1 MHEDFPSLLRWS
13 GETTLQDDLEPV
25 LVDTVTVRLG
35 RFLQRL
41 GQSDLQRSETLKQ
54 QIRELPD
61 SSLMRILTA
70 PQTFYVVTHLFK
82 EDEDLCA
89 QILSDAL
96 DAEAFRLGD
105 SRALTHSVWSILGD
119 HYYAMS
125 DPDDGAESQE
135 EWRWQPDR
143 TYRAPR
149 LSIGMPVDAY
159 SPNARGE
166 LPDVPGTDVDFQPD
180 EVGDAVEKLSDTIE
194 AMRVASPETLKTVSR
209 FSRALVIRKDQGP
222 ERKFFPSSTR
232 MCIGRPVFR
241 NPHLPG
247 VRPSDLAEALI
258 HESIHAIIDTTEL
271 RKSLLLAKD
280 FQVPEM
286 QSPWTGRI
294 LDTNTYIQACFI
306 WYGLWSFWLKAIT
319 TNAFPHNDVLYQ
331 LRQSSKGFAAQDV
344 VAPLAD
350 RGVRDEVMDA
360 LRHVQS
366 DVLSSLE
373 LVEQAYQETVK
384 ADFVRH

>member
-1 MHEDFPSLLRWS
+1 MHEDLPFLLSWS
-13 GETTLQDDLEPV
+13 GEKRLQEDLEPV
-25 LVDTVTVRLG
+25 LIDTITVRLG

-41 GQSDLQRSETLKQ
+41 GQSDLQRSETLKRR
-54 QIRELPD
+54 IRELPD

-82 EDEDLCA
+82 DQEDQSA

-105 SRALTHSVWSILGD
+105 SPALTHPVWSILGD
-119 HYYAMS
+119 YYY
-125 DPDDGAESQE
+125 PVNNRDDWAEAQE

-143 TYRAPR
+143 TYCAPR
-149 LSIGMPVDAY
+149 LSIGLPVDAY

-180 EVGDAVEKLSDTIE
+180 EVGDAVEKLSATVE
-194 AMRVASPETLKTVSR
+194 AMRVAGPETLKTVSR
-209 FSRALVIRKDQGP
+209 FSRALVIRKDLGP

-241 NPHLPG
+241 NPHLPD

-258 HESIHAIIDTTEL
+258 HESIHAIIDTIEL

-280 FQVPEM
+280 FQTPQM

-319 TNAFPHNDVLYQ
+319 TNAFPHRDVLFQ

-350 RGVRDEVMDA
+350 RGVRDEVLGA

-366 DVLSSLE
+366 DILSSLE
-373 LVEQAYQETVK
+373 LVEQAYQETVNEVF
-384 ADFVRH
+384 ARQ

>member
-1 MHEDFPSLLRWS
+1 MHEDLPFLLSWS
-13 GETTLQDDLEPV
+13 GESTIQEDLEPV
-25 LVDTVTVRLG
+25 FIDTVTERLG

-41 GQSDLQRSETLKQ
+41 GQSDLQLSETLKRR
-54 QIRELPD
+54 IRELPD

-82 EDEDLCA
+82 TDENQSA

-96 DAEAFRLGD
+96 EAEAIRLGD
-105 SRALTHSVWSILGD
+105 SPALTHPVWSILGD
-119 HYYAMS
+119 HYYALN
-125 DPDDGAESQE
+125 DLDDEAQA

-149 LSIGMPVDAY
+149 LSIGLPVDAY

-166 LPDVPGTDVDFQPD
+166 LPDVPGIDVDYRPE
-180 EVGDAVEKLSDTIE
+180 EVGDAVEKLAATVE
-194 AMRVASPETLKTVSR
+194 AMRVAGPETLKTVSR
-209 FSRALVIRKDQGP
+209 FSRALVIRKDPGP
-222 ERKFFPSSTR
+222 DRKFFPSSTR

-241 NPHLPG
+241 NPYLPD
-247 VRPSDLAEALI
+247 VRTSDLAEALI
-258 HESIHAIIDTTEL
+258 HECIHAIIDTIEL

-280 FQVPEM
+280 FQLPEM

-306 WYGLWSFWLKAIT
+306 WYGLWSFWLKAIN
-319 TNAFPHNDVLYQ
+319 TNAFPHQDVLYQ

-350 RGVRDEVMDA
+350 RGVRDEVLAA
-360 LRHVQS
+360 LRHVQF

-373 LVEQAYQETVK
+373 LVEQAYQETVNEV
-384 ADFVRH
+384 FVPH

>member
-1 MHEDFPSLLRWS
+1 M
-13 GETTLQDDLEPV
+13 
-25 LVDTVTVRLG
+25 LVDTITVRMG

-41 GQSDLQRSETLKQ
+41 GQSDLQRSETLKRR
-54 QIRELPD
+54 IRELPD

-82 EDEDLCA
+82 DDEDQSA

-105 SRALTHSVWSILGD
+105 SPALTHSVWSILGD
-119 HYYAMS
+119 YYYAVNDS
-125 DPDDGAESQE
+125 DNGAEAQE

-143 TYRAPR
+143 TYHAPR
-149 LSIGMPVDAY
+149 LSIGLPVDAY

-166 LPDVPGTDVDFQPD
+166 LPDVPGSDIDFPPD
-180 EVGDAVEKLSDTIE
+180 EVGDAVEKLSATVE

-209 FSRALVIRKDQGP
+209 FSRALVIRKDPGP

-271 RKSLLLAKD
+271 HKSLLLAKD

-286 QSPWTGRI
+286 QSPWTGRT

-319 TNAFPHNDVLYQ
+319 TNAFPHHDVLYQ
-331 LRQSSKGFAAQDV
+331 LRQSSKGFAVQDV

-350 RGVRDEVMDA
+350 RGVRDEVLDA

-384 ADFVRH
+384 EDFVRH